1 MPVDAKVKNLLYDE
15 PRLYDL
21 VFPDADGTMGRMC
34 REAFARYL
42 PVPPTS
48 VLDVGCG
55 TGRHL
60 EALSETIA
68 ECWGVDYANASVAY
82 ARKTRPNLVIH
93 QGDMRKVRLGRTFDV
108 VTSFGNALSY
118 ALTNADLARAAETF
132 AAHAHASTLLIV
144 DVLNARCYLEGD
156 GFRERID
163 GAVDTPDFKAT
174 SVSIH
179 SLDRGARL
187 LKRTRVWHIPGR
199 PDLEDYAE
207 YRLLC
212 ADELRGLLEAAGF
225 EVVGMYDNRE
235 FKATGLAGTVTASLD
250 VAGMRGR
257 KLYAFARKR

>member
-1 MPVDAKVKNLLYDE
+1 VDAKVKSLLYDE

-21 VFPDADGTMGRMC
+21 VFTEADDTMGTMC

-42 PVPPTS
+42 PAPPTS

-68 ECWGVDYANASVAY
+68 ECWGVDYVDANVAY

-93 QGDMRKVRLGRTFDV
+93 QGDMRTIRFGRTFDV
-108 VTSFGNALSY
+108 VTCFGNVLSY
-118 ALTNADLARAAETF
+118 ALTNADLGRAAETF
-132 AAHAHASTLLIV
+132 AAHAHAGTLLIV

-156 GFRERID
+156 GFQERIE
-163 GAVDTPDFKAT
+163 GTVDTPDFKAT
-174 SVSIH
+174 SVSLH

-199 PDLEDYAE
+199 PDVEDYAE
-207 YRLLC
+207 YRLLYPE
-212 ADELRGLLEAAGF
+212 ELRRLLEADGF
-225 EVVGMYDNRE
+225 EVADMYDNRE
-235 FKATGLAGTVTASLD
+235 FTTTGLAGTVTTAPD
-250 VAGMRGR
+250 VGGMRGR